1 MPFWLSGMLIRTF
14 CFAWKMTFVLRSLM
28 SYTCTF
34 LMLCNASGF
43 ARLTGEVR
51 IASAKQVMQKG
62 FLEVLHRH
70 RVDMILIA
78 VVAVMMIHALYCY
91 SFSDSGLALTFSGV
105 SVVIA
110 ALAYLLIR
118 TLESG

>member
-1 MPFWLSGMLIRTF
+1 MRV
-14 CFAWKMTFVLRSLM
+14 VLLVCAMVRS
-28 SYTCTF
+28 
-34 LMLCNASGF
+34 
-43 ARLTGEVR
+43 TGEVR

-91 SFSDSGLALTFSGV
+91 SFSDSGSP
-105 SVVIA
+105 
-110 ALAYLLIR
+110 LLFPVFPSLSPRWR
-118 TLESG
+118 TC

>member
-1 MPFWLSGMLIRTF
+1 MLV
-14 CFAWKMTFVLRSLM
+14 CAMVRS
-28 SYTCTF
+28 
-34 LMLCNASGF
+34 
-43 ARLTGEVR
+43 TGEVR

-110 ALAYLLIR
+110 ALAYRLNRGCAIR
-118 TLESG
+118 LKWRSWWV